1 MPYQNTVILK
11 VQKGFNAATLLQH
24 GFELQP
30 VLNGKFIS
38 FEAQMEQSGKQLFE
52 ELLKLDK
59 IQKLL
64 VYQKSNIVVHA
75 DKNFPYDEQF
85 MGYLYLKRPTQT
97 LPCHKLFFA
106 PTRHHVI
113 SEMAAY
119 RDEIKVQKKIDQ
131 QMFSLLENKA
141 PGGGWCMS
149 ALDEDESWKIYAAL
163 KH

>member
-30 VLNGKFIS
+30 VLNGKFIG

-75 DKNFPYDEQF
+75 DK
-85 MGYLYLKRPTQT
+85 K
-97 LPCHKLFFA
+97 
-106 PTRHHVI
+106 
-113 SEMAAY
+113 
-119 RDEIKVQKKIDQ
+119 
-131 QMFSLLENKA
+131 FSLRRTVYGLSLFKTPN
-141 PGGGWCMS
+141 
-149 ALDEDESWKIYAAL
+149 LDITLSQVIFRTNLASCNI
-163 KH
+163 